1 MRAFVIRVVLFVLL
15 LLGGVLIT
23 FALVATSTKYTAGIE
38 AIFFGLKN
46 EWGSTY
52 ERSKDLGLWKSQQGT
67 KALILGTSTA
77 YRNINPVILDSLTGY
92 NWFNLGSSS
101 QSLEIST
108 ELLKQVV
115 ADSELDVLL
124 LDIYGGTLN
133 TDAYESA
140 YDWIKNAD
148 GRSIETY
155 PLLKVSKPDSK
166 LISQFLYRQIK
177 QRLPSKN
184 YFYSEPSNGKYEGK
198 GFVCS
203 NKFEALK
210 SDTCTKRNR
219 VISYTDNLQDIIKIC
234 EVKNIKLILNISPE
248 LGVSDNI
255 AALPAELSIIK
266 HLDFLQ
272 GNNSYQWYYDSHHMT
287 CEGSGVYTLLLA
299 EKIREF

>member
-52 ERSKDLGLWKSQQGT
+52 ERSKDLGKWKSQQGT

-77 YRNINPVILDSLTGY
+77 YRNINPEILDSLTGY

-115 ADSELDVLL
+115 TDGELDVLL

-133 TDAYESA
+133 TDAYEST

-155 PLLKVSKPDSK
+155 PLLKASKPDSK

-177 QRLPSKN
+177 QGLPSKN

-203 NKFEALK
+203 NKFAALK

-234 EVKNIKLILNISPE
+234 EEKKIKLILNISPE

-255 AALPAELSIIK
+255 AALPADLRVIE
-266 HLDFLQ
+266 HRDFLMEES
-272 GNNSYQWYYDSHHMT
+272 SYQWYYDSHHMT
-287 CEGSGVYTLLLA
+287 CEGSRVYTLLLA
-299 EKIREF
+299 EKIREL